1 VILAI
6 SISLQHCLLNILVA
20 GRTRTPYL
28 MLILQKMMLVM
39 ILLMMIQETVD
50 EVDGSA
56 GDVDYGWNGF

>member
-1 VILAI
+1 
-6 SISLQHCLLNILVA
+6 
-20 GRTRTPYL
+20 

-50 EVDGSA
+50 DVDGSA